1 MTLNLLLSMS
11 AFALV
16 SSITPGPVNIVS
28 LGAGVQHGFRSTM
41 RHVTGATLGFCILLL
56 LIGLG
61 MHELLQTRPR
71 FMQLVRWFGVV
82 FLLYMAIQL
91 IRDNGELG
99 GESNSKKPSYL
110 QGALM
115 QWLNPKAW
123 LASIAG
129 MGVYAAD
136 GSVRLV
142 LQFSVIYFV
151 VCFASLSA
159 WAYAGAFLRNQFT
172 KPNYL
177 RLFNRAMAALL
188 AVSALYLL
196 TSDY

>member
-61 MHELLQTRPR
+61 MHELLQTQPR

-99 GESNSKKPSYL
+99 GGE
-110 QGALM
+110 Q
-115 QWLNPKAW
+115 Q
-123 LASIAG
+123 
-129 MGVYAAD
+129 
-136 GSVRLV
+136 
-142 LQFSVIYFV
+142 
-151 VCFASLSA
+151 
-159 WAYAGAFLRNQFT
+159 
-172 KPNYL
+172 
-177 RLFNRAMAALL
+177 
-188 AVSALYLL
+188 
-196 TSDY
+196 